1 MICDWLE
8 VRVLH
13 RRLRCVLMPE
23 RSKGYDSSSYGEN
36 LVGSNPTQH
45 NTSDSG
51 GWECGWYRSR
61 SRVRVRV
68 VPQAGSKWF
77 DSTRCLFITHARVS
91 VIGQRT
97 RLLPGEM
104 QVRIL
109 PWAMGRGEVVTHL
122 PAPSTHNTWIIT
134 EKISVA
140 TCARMTRIDR
150 EDAPFFS
157 SPSAAAVCMR

>member
-1 MICDWLE
+1 M
-8 VRVLH
+8 
-13 RRLRCVLMPE
+13 
-23 RSKGYDSSSYGEN
+23 
-36 LVGSNPTQH
+36 
-45 NTSDSG
+45 
-51 GWECGWYRSR
+51 
-61 SRVRVRV
+61 

-109 PWAMGRGEVVTHL
+109 PWAMGAGRGGNT
-122 PAPSTHNTWIIT
+122 PPRPSTHDTWIIT

-157 SPSAAAVCMR
+157 SPSAAVVCMRGDLIPAPSSSSLQRERPIIQPSSHPRVERHVRPLTRIAKIDHTALLLAISFGD

>member
-1 MICDWLE
+1 M
-8 VRVLH
+8 
-13 RRLRCVLMPE
+13 
-23 RSKGYDSSSYGEN
+23 G
-36 LVGSNPTQH
+36 
-45 NTSDSG
+45 
-51 GWECGWYRSR
+51 
-61 SRVRVRV
+61 VRV

-77 DSTRCLFITHARVS
+77 DSTRCLFHTHARVS

-109 PWAMGRGEVVTHL
+109 PWAMGAGRGGNT
-122 PAPSTHNTWIIT
+122 PPRPSTHNTWIIT

-150 EDAPFFS
+150 EDAPFFRLHQQQ
-157 SPSAAAVCMR
+157 AVVYAHHHLIPAPALRVI